1 MGEVW
6 PQRPAGRLRAVALDR
21 RHPYDR
27 DLGVVVGAL
36 ERQLRDRLQQSKIDS
51 ISLGGDSQLG
61 SSNLLEYRVAY
72 NRSREKT
79 PNEIE
84 LVFVQEDVEFAP
96 NVSPESIDPD
106 PSAAV
111 TSRRVYGCARL
122 ESCSDR

>member
-1 MGEVW
+1 M
-6 PQRPAGRLRAVALDR
+6 
-21 RHPYDR
+21 
-27 DLGVVVGAL
+27 VVGAL